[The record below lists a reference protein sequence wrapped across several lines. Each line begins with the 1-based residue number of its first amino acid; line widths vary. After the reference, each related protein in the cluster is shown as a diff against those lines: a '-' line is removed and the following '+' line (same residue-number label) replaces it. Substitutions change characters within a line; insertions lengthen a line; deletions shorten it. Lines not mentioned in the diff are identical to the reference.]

1 LVIPAAKSD
10 SPWVNCCWATSF
22 ILGGGREGGREG
34 GRNGEWLFEIWG
46 RGGGGGGEGGG
57 GGGGGGGFL
66 GLGGGGGGGRGGS
79 LPSLVHLAL
88 DVMV

>member
-1 LVIPAAKSD
+1 M
-10 SPWVNCCWATSF
+10 
-22 ILGGGREGGREG
+22 GGGREGGREG

-46 RGGGGGGEGGG
+46 GRE
-57 GGGGGGGFL
+57 
-66 GLGGGGGGGRGGS
+66 GGRGGS

>member
-1 LVIPAAKSD
+1 MVIPAAKSD

-46 RGGGGGGEGGG
+46 GRE
-57 GGGGGGGFL
+57 
-66 GLGGGGGGGRGGS
+66 GGRGGS